1 MRLLFISAYWPRPN
15 QPHPALFEV
24 DQLRALAEMGHDLD
38 VWIFTPPWLAKD
50 TFISPLDLGLNPERV
65 GVKQIVLPRLPEQ
78 LSRSRVGALVN
89 RLAAGLRMRSRLR
102 KIERRD
108 GVFEAVIVSGER
120 NIGLSAKLW
129 NLHNK
134 RSAVMIV
141 HGADP
146 VLERLPSKFLQRYM
160 GHSVNSGFS
169 SVILVGN
176 RLRDYALRTGY
187 SGERIQI
194 VPNGFR
200 HPALPITGSREPG
213 GSIKIISVA
222 RLIEVK
228 GLDDALQALALM
240 QRTYPT
246 LEWHFDIYGDG
257 PERQLLMNLTA
268 KLGLSNQV
276 QFHGS
281 VPNETVLQGLKKAD
295 IFLLPSW
302 NEAFGLAYLE
312 AMAMGCAV
320 IGCFENGAADI
331 LTDGTDGRLVPP
343 RDVGRLAEVLGE
355 LATDAKQREALTTAA
370 KENVKRFSWRANARA
385 VIEALNG

>member
-24 DQLRALAEMGHDLD
+24 DQLHALAEMGHQID
-38 VWIFTPPWLAKD
+38 VWIFTPPWRHKAL
-50 TFISPLDLGLNPERV
+50 FISPQKLGLDLERV
-65 GVKQIVLPRLPEQ
+65 RLKQIMLPRLPEQ
-78 LSRSRVGALVN
+78 LSRGRAGALIN
-89 RLAAGLRMRSRLR
+89 KLAAGLRMRSRLQ
-102 KIERRD
+102 KTELRD
-108 GVFEAVIVSGER
+108 GAFEAVIVNGER
-120 NIGLSAKLW
+120 NIGISAELW
-129 NLHNK
+129 NLRNK

-176 RLRDYALRTGY
+176 RLRHYALRTGY
-187 SGERIQI
+187 SGDRIQVI
-194 VPNGFR
+194 PNGFR
-200 HPALPITGSREPG
+200 HPALPITVSREPG
-213 GSIKIISVA
+213 DCIKIISVA

-246 LEWHFDIYGDG
+246 LEWHFDIFGDG
-257 PERQLLMNLTA
+257 PEREPLTKLTA
-268 KLGLSNQV
+268 KLGLSNRV

-281 VPNETVLQGLKKAD
+281 VPNETVLRELQIAD

-302 NEAFGLAYLE
+302 NEAFGLVYLE

-320 IGCFENGAADI
+320 IGCLENGAADI
-331 LTDGTDGRLVPP
+331 LTDRIDGRLVPP
-343 RDVGRLAEVLGE
+343 RDVESLAEVLGE
-355 LATDAKQREALTTAA
+355 LGTDAKQREVLTSAA
-370 KENVKRFSWRANARA
+370 KESVTHFSWQANARA
-385 VIEALNG
+385 IIEALDG